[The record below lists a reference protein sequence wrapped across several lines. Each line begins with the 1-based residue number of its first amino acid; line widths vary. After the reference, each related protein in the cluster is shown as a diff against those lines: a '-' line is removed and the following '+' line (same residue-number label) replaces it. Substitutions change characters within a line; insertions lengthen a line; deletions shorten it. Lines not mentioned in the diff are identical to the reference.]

1 MLAVK
6 KLDAAAFKDQS
17 DEQFLQ
23 LVSSISKIKHAN
35 IAKLVGYCVEYNQR
49 LLIYEYCNNGTL
61 HDALQGEDEHCIKF
75 PWNARIKVALGAAR
89 ALE

>member
-1 MLAVK
+1 MK
-6 KLDAAAFKDQS
+6 KLDATAFVGQN

-23 LVSSISKIKHAN
+23 LVSSISKNQHAN
-35 IAKLVGYCVEYNQR
+35 IAKIVGYCAEYNQR
-49 LLIYEYCNNGTL
+49 LLVYEYYSNGTL
-61 HDALQGEDEHCIKF
+61 YDALHGDDEPRTKL